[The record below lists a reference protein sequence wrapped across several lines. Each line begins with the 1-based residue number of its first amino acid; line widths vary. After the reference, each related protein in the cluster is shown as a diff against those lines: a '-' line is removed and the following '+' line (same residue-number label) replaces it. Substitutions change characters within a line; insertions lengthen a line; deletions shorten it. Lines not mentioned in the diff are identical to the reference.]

1 LLAPGRSL
9 SDYDHEQEHEKAATR
24 VRAPEFPLLSCS
36 MSAIAVAPALVTDAL
51 THRYGDR
58 IALDRVSLRV
68 APREIFGLLGP
79 NGGGKTTL
87 FRILSTLV
95 RPDSGSASIL
105 GLDLLRDT
113 GALRSRI
120 GVVFQAPSLDKKL
133 RVRENLEH
141 QGHLYGLAG
150 AALRERIDHLLL
162 EFNLRDRARD
172 LVETLSGGLQ
182 RRVEIA
188 KSLLHRPEL
197 LLLDEPSTGLDPG
210 ARIDLWQT
218 LYRLRDRQNVTVL
231 LTTHLM
237 EEAERCDRVAII
249 DHGRIVALNTPDALR
264 AEIGGDVISARA
276 KDAASLGERIATALA
291 VEVSVLNDEVRIEHA
306 DGSGFITRL
315 LEAFPGEID
324 SVTLAKPTL
333 EDVFIARTGRHLSE
347 DL

>member
-1 LLAPGRSL
+1 MR
-9 SDYDHEQEHEKAATR
+9 
-24 VRAPEFPLLSCS
+24 RARRGVPAIVCS
-36 MSAIAVAPALVTDAL
+36 MSTVEIAPPALGTADL
-51 THRYGDR
+51 THRYGER

-68 APREIFGLLGP
+68 ASQEIFGLLGP

-87 FRILSTLV
+87 FRILSTLI
-95 RPDSGSASIL
+95 RPTSGSASIL

-113 GALRSRI
+113 RALRRRL

-133 RVRENLEH
+133 RVRENHAH
-141 QGHLYGLAG
+141 QGHLYGLSG
-150 AALRERIDHLLL
+150 AALRERIEHLLI
-162 EFNLRDRARD
+162 EFNLRDRAHD

-218 LYRLRDRQNVTVL
+218 LYRLRDQQNVTVM

-237 EEAERCDRVAII
+237 EEAERCDRVSII
-249 DHGRIVALNTPDALR
+249 DQGKIVAEGTPDALR
-264 AEIGGDVISARA
+264 AGIGGEVVSART
-276 KDAASLGERIATALA
+276 KDATSLAERIVESLG
-291 VEVSVLNDEVRIEHA
+291 VEVSVLNDEVRIEQPEGA
-306 DGSGFITRL
+306 SFIARL
-315 LEAFPGEID
+315 VEAFPGEID

-333 EDVFIARTGRHLSE
+333 EDVFIAKTGRRLSE
-347 DL
+347 EK

>member
-1 LLAPGRSL
+1 M
-9 SDYDHEQEHEKAATR
+9 H
-24 VRAPEFPLLSCS
+24 APENF
-36 MSAIAVAPALVTDAL
+36 APALATTDL
-51 THRYGDR
+51 THRYGER
-58 IALDRVSLRV
+58 VALDRVSLRV
-68 APREIFGLLGP
+68 ATREIFGLLGP

-95 RPDSGSASIL
+95 RPTSGSAKIL
-105 GLDLLRDT
+105 GCDLLRDI
-113 GALRSRI
+113 GALRRRL

-133 RVRENLEH
+133 KVRENLAH
-141 QGHLYGLAG
+141 QGRLYGLAG
-150 AALRERIDHLLL
+150 AALAERIEQLLV
-162 EFNLRDRARD
+162 EFNLRDRAND

-218 LYRLRDRQNVTVL
+218 LYRLRDQQDVTVL

-249 DHGRIVALNTPDALR
+249 DRGKIVAEGEPEKLR
-264 AEIGGDVISARA
+264 AEIGGDVISARTQ
-276 KDAASLGERIATALA
+276 DATSLGERITRSLG
-291 VEVSVLNDEVRIEHA
+291 VEVNVLNDEVRIEQPEGA
-306 DGSGFITRL
+306 SFITRL
-315 LEAFPGEID
+315 VEAFPGEID

-333 EDVFIARTGRHLSE
+333 EDVFIARTGRRLSE
-347 DL
+347 EEDIA

>member
-1 LLAPGRSL
+1 MLSFSAPMPVA
-9 SDYDHEQEHEKAATR
+9 EPT
-24 VRAPEFPLLSCS
+24 AP
-36 MSAIAVAPALVTDAL
+36 PALRTTDL
-51 THRYGDR
+51 THRYGER
-58 IALDRVSLRV
+58 LALDRISLRV

-95 RPDSGSASIL
+95 RPTSGSAEVL

-113 GALRSRI
+113 AKLRSRI
-120 GVVFQAPSLDKKL
+120 GVVFQAPSRDKKL
-133 RVRENLEH
+133 KVREYLAH
-141 QGHLYGLAG
+141 QGHLYGLSG
-150 AALRERIDHLLL
+150 AALRERIDDLLL
-162 EFNLRDRARD
+162 EFHLRDRAHD

-218 LYRLRDRQNVTVL
+218 LYRLRDQQDVTVL

-249 DHGRIVALNTPDALR
+249 DRGRIVALDTPDALR
-264 AEIGGDVISARA
+264 AEIGGEVISARA
-276 KDAASLGERIATALA
+276 KDATSLGERIAQSLG
-291 VEVSVLNDEVRIEHA
+291 VEVSILNDEVRIEHS
-306 DGSGFITRL
+306 DGGRFIARL
-315 LEAFPGEID
+315 AEAFPGELE

-333 EDVFIARTGRHLSE
+333 EDVFIAKTGRRLSE
-347 DL
+347 EETDG

>member
-1 LLAPGRSL
+1 MRSPGVPAIVLA
-9 SDYDHEQEHEKAATR
+9 
-24 VRAPEFPLLSCS
+24 
-36 MSAIAVAPALVTDAL
+36 MSAAEIAAPALTTSDL

-58 IALDRVSLRV
+58 IALDRVSLRI

-95 RPDSGSASIL
+95 RPSDGSANIL

-113 GALRSRI
+113 AALRSRI

-141 QGHLYGLAG
+141 QGHLYGLSG

-218 LYRLRDRQNVTVL
+218 LYRLRDQQGVTVL

-249 DHGRIVALNTPDALR
+249 DHGKIVALNTPDALR
-264 AEIGGDVISARA
+264 AEIGGDVISART
-276 KDAASLGERIATALA
+276 KDATSLGERIATTLE
-291 VEVSVLNDEVRIEHA
+291 VEVTVLNDEVRIEHS
-306 DGSGFITRL
+306 DGPAFITRL
-315 LEAFPGEID
+315 LETFPGEID

-333 EDVFIARTGRHLSE
+333 EDVFIAKTGRRLSE
-347 DL
+347 QDGDT

>member
-1 LLAPGRSL
+1 MS
-9 SDYDHEQEHEKAATR
+9 
-24 VRAPEFPLLSCS
+24 APENDAS
-36 MSAIAVAPALVTDAL
+36 ALVANDL

-58 IALDRVSLRV
+58 VALDHLSLRV

-95 RPDSGSASIL
+95 RPTSGSASIL

-113 GALRSRI
+113 AALRSRI

-133 RVRENLEH
+133 RVRENLAH

-150 AALRERIDHLLL
+150 AALRERIDHLLI
-162 EFNLRDRARD
+162 EFNLRDRAHD

-218 LYRLRDRQNVTVL
+218 LYRLRDQQDVTIL

-237 EEAERCDRVAII
+237 EEAARCGRVAIL
-249 DHGRIVALNTPDALR
+249 DRGRIVALDAPEKLC

-276 KDAASLGERIATALA
+276 KDATSLAERIAQSLG
-291 VEVSVLNDEVRIEHA
+291 VEVSVLNDEVRIEHPE
-306 DGSGFITRL
+306 GYSFITRL
-315 LEAFPGEID
+315 VEAFPGEID

-333 EDVFIARTGRHLSE
+333 EDVFIAKTGRRLSE
-347 DL
+347 DAVA

>member
-1 LLAPGRSL
+1 MQAHDHLAQAL
-9 SDYDHEQEHEKAATR
+9 STKD
-24 VRAPEFPLLSCS
+24 
-36 MSAIAVAPALVTDAL
+36 L

-58 IALDRVSLRV
+58 LALDDVSLRV
-68 APREIFGLLGP
+68 DPREIFGLLGP

-95 RPDSGSASIL
+95 RPTSGTASIL

-113 GALRSRI
+113 TALRARI

-133 RVRENLEH
+133 RVRENLAH
-141 QGHLYGLAG
+141 QGHLYGLSG
-150 AALRERIDHLLL
+150 AALQERIDHLLI

-188 KSLLHRPEL
+188 KSLLHCPEL

-210 ARIDLWQT
+210 ARIDLWQM
-218 LYRLRDRQNVTVL
+218 LYRLRDQQNVTVL

-249 DHGRIVALNTPDALR
+249 DQGRIVAKGTPEELR
-264 AEIGGDVISARA
+264 AEIGGDVISARSR
-276 KDAASLGERIATALA
+276 DATSLGGKIAESLG
-291 VEVSVLNDEVRIEHA
+291 VEVNVLNDEVRIEHP
-306 DGSGFITRL
+306 DGAGFVARL
-315 LEAFPGEID
+315 VAAFPGEID

-333 EDVFIARTGRHLSE
+333 EDVFIARTGRRLGE
-347 DL
+347 DEIA

>member
-1 LLAPGRSL
+1 MPTLA
-9 SDYDHEQEHEKAATR
+9 
-24 VRAPEFPLLSCS
+24 
-36 MSAIAVAPALVTDAL
+36 SAAPALSTAEL
-51 THRYGDR
+51 THRYGAR
-58 IALDRVSLRV
+58 VAIDRVSLQV

-95 RPDSGSASIL
+95 RPGGGSASIL
-105 GLDLLRDT
+105 GLDLLRDS
-113 GALRSRI
+113 GALRRRI
-120 GVVFQAPSLDKKL
+120 GVVFQAPSLDGKL
-133 RVRENLEH
+133 RVRENLAH
-141 QGHLYGLAG
+141 QGHLYGLSG
-150 AALRERIDHLLL
+150 ATLRERIDHLLI
-162 EFNLRDRARD
+162 EFSLRDRARD

-218 LYRLRDRQNVTVL
+218 LYRLRDQQDVTVL

-249 DHGRIVALNTPDALR
+249 DQGKIVALDTPDALR
-264 AEIGGDVISARA
+264 AEIGGDVISARTR
-276 KDAASLGERIATALA
+276 DATSLGERIAQSLG
-291 VEVSVLNDEVRIEHA
+291 VEVSVLNDEVRIEQP
-306 DGSGFITRL
+306 DGGRFIARL
-315 LEAFPGEID
+315 VEAFPGELD

-333 EDVFIARTGRHLSE
+333 EDVFIARTGRRLSE
-347 DL
+347 GASDRNVALP

>member
-1 LLAPGRSL
+1 
-9 SDYDHEQEHEKAATR
+9 
-24 VRAPEFPLLSCS
+24 
-36 MSAIAVAPALVTDAL
+36 MSVIENAALVTSDL

-58 IALDRVSLRV
+58 VALDRVSLCV

-95 RPDSGSASIL
+95 RPSDGSASIL
-105 GLDLLRDT
+105 GFDLLRDT
-113 GALRSRI
+113 DALRSRI

-141 QGHLYGLAG
+141 QGHLYGLSG

-218 LYRLRDRQNVTVL
+218 LYRLRDQQNVTVL

-264 AEIGGDVISARA
+264 AEIGGEVISART
-276 KDAASLGERIATALA
+276 KDATSLGERIATTLD
-291 VEVSVLNDEVRIEHA
+291 VEVSVLNDEVRIEHP
-306 DGSGFITRL
+306 DGPGFITRL
-315 LEAFPGEID
+315 LETFPGEID

-333 EDVFIARTGRHLSE
+333 EDVFIAHTGRRLSE
-347 DL
+347 AGSPD

>member
-1 LLAPGRSL
+1 MTVA
-9 SDYDHEQEHEKAATR
+9 ETA
-24 VRAPEFPLLSCS
+24 
-36 MSAIAVAPALVTDAL
+36 APALVTSEL

-58 IALDRVSLRV
+58 LALDRVSLRV

-95 RPDSGSASIL
+95 RPTSGTVTIL
-105 GLDLLRDT
+105 GLDLLHDT
-113 GALRSRI
+113 GVLRSRL

-133 RVRENLEH
+133 TVRENLAH

-150 AALRERIDHLLL
+150 SALRERIDHLLL
-162 EFNLRDRARD
+162 EFNLNDRTRD
-172 LVETLSGGLQ
+172 LAETLSGGLQ

-188 KSLLHRPEL
+188 KCLLHRPEI

-218 LYRLRDRQNVTVL
+218 LYRLRDQQAATVL

-249 DHGRIVALNTPDALR
+249 DHGRIVAEGAPEALR
-264 AEIGGDVISARA
+264 AEIGNEVISARSQ
-276 KDAASLGERIATALA
+276 DATSLGERIAESLG
-291 VEVSVLNDEVRIEHA
+291 VEVSVLNDEVRIEQPEGA
-306 DGSGFITRL
+306 SFVTRL
-315 LEAFPGEID
+315 VEAFPGEID

-333 EDVFIARTGRHLSE
+333 EDVFIAKTGRRLSE
-347 DL
+347 EGEV

>member
-1 LLAPGRSL
+1 MQAHDHLAQAL
-9 SDYDHEQEHEKAATR
+9 STKD
-24 VRAPEFPLLSCS
+24 
-36 MSAIAVAPALVTDAL
+36 L

-58 IALDRVSLRV
+58 LALDHVSLRV
-68 APREIFGLLGP
+68 DPREIFGLLGP

-95 RPDSGSASIL
+95 RPTNGTASIL

-113 GALRSRI
+113 TALRARI

-133 RVRENLEH
+133 RVRENLAH
-141 QGHLYGLAG
+141 QGHLYGLSG
-150 AALRERIDHLLL
+150 AALQERIDHLLI

-188 KSLLHRPEL
+188 KSLLHCPEL

-210 ARIDLWQT
+210 ARIDLWQM
-218 LYRLRDRQNVTVL
+218 LYRLRDQQNVTVL

-249 DHGRIVALNTPDALR
+249 DQGRIVAKGTPEELR
-264 AEIGGDVISARA
+264 AEIGGDVISARSR
-276 KDAASLGERIATALA
+276 DATSLGGKIAESLG
-291 VEVSVLNDEVRIEHA
+291 VEVNVLNDEVRIEHP
-306 DGSGFITRL
+306 DGAGFVARL
-315 LEAFPGEID
+315 VAAFPGEID

-333 EDVFIARTGRHLSE
+333 EDVFIARTGRRLGE
-347 DL
+347 DEIA

>member
-1 LLAPGRSL
+1 M
-9 SDYDHEQEHEKAATR
+9 H
-24 VRAPEFPLLSCS
+24 APENF
-36 MSAIAVAPALVTDAL
+36 APALITDAL
-51 THRYGDR
+51 VHRYGER
-58 IALDRVSLRV
+58 VALNQVSLRV
-68 APREIFGLLGP
+68 AAGEIFGLLGP

-95 RPDSGSASIL
+95 RPTSGSARIF
-105 GLDLLRDT
+105 GLDLIRDRGVLR
-113 GALRSRI
+113 RRI

-133 RVRENLEH
+133 KVRENLAH

-150 AALRERIDHLLL
+150 SGLRDRIDHLLV
-162 EFNLRDRARD
+162 EFNLRDRADD

-218 LYRLRDRQNVTVL
+218 LYRLRDQQDVTVL

-249 DHGRIVALNTPDALR
+249 DRGTIVAKGEPQQLR
-264 AEIGGDVISARA
+264 AEIGGDVISARSQ
-276 KDAASLGERIATALA
+276 DATSLGERISKRFG
-291 VEVSVLNDEVRIEHA
+291 VEVSVLNDEVRIEQREGA
-306 DGSGFITRL
+306 SFITKL
-315 LEAFPGEID
+315 VETFPGEID

-333 EDVFIARTGRHLSE
+333 EDVFIAQTGRRLSE
-347 DL
+347 EEQEPAA

>member
-1 LLAPGRSL
+1 MRSASSRYRASSCTLLKR
-9 SDYDHEQEHEKAATR
+9 
-24 VRAPEFPLLSCS
+24 C
-36 MSAIAVAPALVTDAL
+36 APALATSEL
-51 THRYGDR
+51 THRYGER
-58 IALDRVSLRV
+58 VALDHVSLQV

-95 RPDSGSASIL
+95 RPTSGSATIL

-113 GALRSRI
+113 GSLRSRI

-133 RVRENLEH
+133 KVRENLTH
-141 QGHLYGLAG
+141 QGHLYGLSG
-150 AALRERIDHLLL
+150 TALRERIDHLLL
-162 EFNLRDRARD
+162 EFHLRDRTGD

-218 LYRLRDRQNVTVL
+218 LYRLRDQQGVTVL

-249 DHGRIVALNTPDALR
+249 DQGKIVASGTPEKLR
-264 AEIGGDVISARA
+264 AEIGGDVISARSQ
-276 KDAASLGERIATALA
+276 DATLLGRAHRR
-291 VEVSVLNDEVRIEHA
+291 VVKR
-306 DGSGFITRL
+306 GG
-315 LEAFPGEID
+315 
-324 SVTLAKPTL
+324 
-333 EDVFIARTGRHLSE
+333 
-347 DL
+347 

>member
-1 LLAPGRSL
+1 M
-9 SDYDHEQEHEKAATR
+9 H
-24 VRAPEFPLLSCS
+24 APENF
-36 MSAIAVAPALVTDAL
+36 APALTTSDLV
-51 THRYGDR
+51 HRYDER
-58 IALDRVSLRV
+58 MALDRVSLRV
-68 APREIFGLLGP
+68 AAREIFGLLGP

-95 RPDSGSASIL
+95 APTSGSARIL
-105 GLDLLRDT
+105 GLDLFRDI
-113 GALRSRI
+113 GEVRRRI

-133 RVRENLEH
+133 KVRENLAH

-150 AALRERIDHLLL
+150 AALCERVDHLLL
-162 EFNLRDRARD
+162 EFNLRDRAND

-188 KSLLHRPEL
+188 KSLLHRPDL

-218 LYRLRDRQNVTVL
+218 LYRLRDQQDVTVL

-249 DHGRIVALNTPDALR
+249 DRGKIVAEGKPEQLR
-264 AEIGGDVISARA
+264 AEIGGDVISARSQ
-276 KDAASLGERIATALA
+276 AATSLGERVAQSLG
-291 VEVSVLNDEVRIEHA
+291 VEVSVLNDEVRIEHPEGA
-306 DGSGFITRL
+306 RFVTRL
-315 LEAFPGEID
+315 VEAFPGEID

-333 EDVFIARTGRHLSE
+333 EDVFIAKTGRRLSE
-347 DL
+347 DQEKPA

>member
-1 LLAPGRSL
+1 MHAP
-9 SDYDHEQEHEKAATR
+9 AT
-24 VRAPEFPLLSCS
+24 A
-36 MSAIAVAPALVTDAL
+36 APALTTNEL
-51 THRYGDR
+51 THRYGER
-58 IALDRVSLRV
+58 VALDRVSIRV
-68 APREIFGLLGP
+68 AAGEIFGLLGP

-95 RPDSGSASIL
+95 RPTSGSATVL

-113 GALRSRI
+113 AALRSRL
-120 GVVFQAPSLDKKL
+120 GVAFQAPSLDKKL
-133 RVRENLEH
+133 TVRENLAH

-150 AALRERIDHLLL
+150 TALRERVDHLLL
-162 EFNLRDRARD
+162 EFNLRDRAGD

-218 LYRLRDRQNVTVL
+218 LYRLRDQQGVTAL

-249 DHGRIVALNTPDALR
+249 DLGRIVAEGTPEELR
-264 AEIGGDVISARA
+264 AAIGGEIVSARSR
-276 KDAASLGERIATALA
+276 DATSLGERIAQSLG
-291 VEVSVLNDEVRIEHA
+291 VEVSVLNNEVRIEQQ
-306 DGSGFITRL
+306 DGASFVTRL
-315 LEAFPGEID
+315 VAAFPGEID

-333 EDVFIARTGRHLSE
+333 EDVFIARTGHRLSE
-347 DL
+347 EVG

>member
-1 LLAPGRSL
+1 
-9 SDYDHEQEHEKAATR
+9 
-24 VRAPEFPLLSCS
+24 
-36 MSAIAVAPALVTDAL
+36 MSVAEAVAPALVTSEL
-51 THRYGDR
+51 THRYGER
-58 IALDRVSLRV
+58 LALDRVSLRV

-95 RPDSGSASIL
+95 RPTSGSASIL

-113 GALRSRI
+113 SVLRSRL

-141 QGHLYGLAG
+141 QGHLYGLSG
-150 AALRERIDHLLL
+150 AALGERIDHLLL

-197 LLLDEPSTGLDPG
+197 LLLDEPSSGLDPG

-218 LYRLRDRQNVTVL
+218 LYRLRDQQDVTVL

-264 AEIGGDVISARA
+264 AEISGDDISART
-276 KDAASLGERIATALA
+276 KDATSLGERIAATLE
-291 VEVSVLNDEVRIEHA
+291 VEVSVLNDEVRMEHP
-306 DGSGFITRL
+306 DGPSFIRRL
-315 LEAFPGEID
+315 LETFPGEID

-333 EDVFIARTGRHLSE
+333 EDVFIARTGRRLSVE
-347 DL
+347 SDAA

>member
-1 LLAPGRSL
+1 MVPAMPAL
-9 SDYDHEQEHEKAATR
+9 ET
-24 VRAPEFPLLSCS
+24 
-36 MSAIAVAPALVTDAL
+36 APALRTSEL
-51 THRYGDR
+51 THRYGER
-58 IALDRVSLRV
+58 LALDRVSLTI

-95 RPDSGSASIL
+95 RPTSGSASIL
-105 GLDLLRDT
+105 GLDLFRDT
-113 GALRSRI
+113 TELRRRI

-133 RVRENLEH
+133 RVRENLAH
-141 QGHLYGLAG
+141 QGRLYGLAG

-162 EFNLRDRARD
+162 EFNLKDRAHD

-188 KSLLHRPEL
+188 KSLLHRPEF

-218 LYRLRDRQNVTVL
+218 LYRLRDQQGVTVL

-249 DHGRIVALNTPDALR
+249 DEGKIVASGAPDALR
-264 AEIGGDVISARA
+264 AEIGGEVISAQA
-276 KDAASLGERIATALA
+276 KDATSLGERIMQSLG
-291 VEVSVLNDEVRIEHA
+291 VEVSVLNDEVRIEQP
-306 DGSGFITRL
+306 DGAAFISRL
-315 LEAFPGEID
+315 AAAFPGEID
-324 SVTLAKPTL
+324 SITLAKPTL
-333 EDVFIARTGRHLSE
+333 EDVFIARTGKRLSDE
-347 DL
+347 VAG

>member
-1 LLAPGRSL
+1 
-9 SDYDHEQEHEKAATR
+9 
-24 VRAPEFPLLSCS
+24 
-36 MSAIAVAPALVTDAL
+36 MSTPALVTNEL

-58 IALDRVSLRV
+58 VALDRLNLTV

-95 RPDSGSASIL
+95 RPSSGSASL
-105 GLDLLRDT
+105 FGLDLLRET
-113 GALRSRI
+113 AALRSRI

-133 RVRENLEH
+133 RVRENLAH
-141 QGHLYGLAG
+141 QGHLYGLSG
-150 AALRERIDHLLL
+150 ALLRERIDHLLV
-162 EFNLRDRARD
+162 EFNLQERAHD

-218 LYRLRDRQNVTVL
+218 LYRLRDQQNVTVL

-237 EEAERCDRVAII
+237 EEAARCDRVAII
-249 DHGRIVALNTPDALR
+249 DRGKIVALDAPEKLC
-264 AEIGGDVISARA
+264 AEIGGDVISARSR
-276 KDAASLGERIATALA
+276 DATSLAERIAQSLG
-291 VEVSVLNDEVRIEHA
+291 VEVSVLNDEVRIEHP
-306 DGSGFITRL
+306 DGYAFITRL
-315 LEAFPGEID
+315 AEAFPGEID
-324 SVTLAKPTL
+324 AITLAKPTL
-333 EDVFIARTGRHLSE
+333 EDVFIARTGRRLGAEEVSG
-347 DL
+347 DR

>member
-1 LLAPGRSL
+1 MDVALLAV
-9 SDYDHEQEHEKAATR
+9 ET
-24 VRAPEFPLLSCS
+24 
-36 MSAIAVAPALVTDAL
+36 L
-51 THRYGDR
+51 THRYGE
-58 IALDRVSLRV
+58 RV
-68 APREIFGLLGP
+68 ALNKVSFEVPKGEIFGLLGP

-95 RPDSGSASIL
+95 RPTSGSASIL

-113 GALRSRI
+113 AALRSRI

-133 RVRENLEH
+133 RVRENLAH

-150 AALRERIDHLLL
+150 SALRGRIDHLLI
-162 EFNLRDRARD
+162 EFNLRDRAHD

-218 LYRLRDRQNVTVL
+218 LYRLRDQQDVTIL

-237 EEAERCDRVAII
+237 EEAARCDRVAIL
-249 DHGRIVALNTPDALR
+249 DRGRIVASGTPEALR
-264 AEIGGDVISARA
+264 AEIGGEVVSART
-276 KDAASLGERIATALA
+276 KDATSLGERIATTLD
-291 VEVSVLNDEVRIEHA
+291 VEVSVL
-306 DGSGFITRL
+306 
-315 LEAFPGEID
+315 
-324 SVTLAKPTL
+324 
-333 EDVFIARTGRHLSE
+333 
-347 DL
+347 